1 MDYIYIAFGRNLAY
15 SEYLVEECVWP
26 EGTIL
31 LLIIQSPHCIER
43 ATIFF
48 LLLCINWGS
57 GLCAWLQ
64 IKQSWAL
71 PCVLGQDT

>member
-48 LLLCINWGS
+48 YF
-57 GLCAWLQ
+57 CALTEAVVC
-64 IKQSWAL
+64 AL
-71 PCVLGQDT
+71 DSRSSSLGHCLVFLDT